1 MINLCRKLSGLK
13 RHNCVLEI
21 SKVIYKHT
29 QLLFTSLT
37 IPSVID
43 ILRTST
49 NQARMYHFPSSKRDV
64 NSHIHSVPKM
74 REDVA
79 KSQVL
84 NQRTNSPCFK
94 DSVVRNIDSQVSYV
108 YIQRIHVIVYPSNV
122 ISGLV

>member
-1 MINLCRKLSGLK
+1 MINLCRNMCRLVVCK

-49 NQARMYHFPSSKRDV
+49 NQNQARMYHFPSSKRDV

-108 YIQRIHVIVYPSNV
+108 YIQRIHVIPK
-122 ISGLV
+122 